1 MKKILKSLLIIA
13 ATSIISAC
21 GGGGEGGGT
30 PNGPSATLRLYPPIS
45 GATLPVGAAGS
56 LDVEVRGGKGPYAI
70 TSSDAA
76 VQMGLSDD
84 NKLVVLSS
92 SKEGSSDVVVYDSSL
107 PVQQVKITVEAKA
120 VPMASSVGEALN
132 LVPNESRQINVR
144 GGVRPYMVSSSDAN
158 VVLAAVSGATVT
170 VVGQAKGGTAT
181 VRVTDAVGATLNVA
195 VVVQVTTLAVTPSTV
210 TGPAGTANSLN
221 IVGGLPPYTVNS
233 SNTAA
238 VSANASGAVV
248 SLNLLAKGASTI
260 TVTDKSGTS
269 VAVTVTVNSD
279 LLKVSPM
286 SQTVNES
293 TAAAVSVDYLI
304 AAGTG
309 PYTALISAADAASVT
324 SSSITTSKLT
334 VVVPAGKCVAADK
347 VIPIDIYDATLAKQ
361 TVSLIIKNTDPAVC
375 P

>member
-221 IVGGLPPYTVNS
+221 IVGGLPPYTELKQYSRSLCQCVRRSCFVEFACQGGVDDHCDRQFWNFS
-233 SNTAA
+233 SCY
-238 VSANASGAVV
+238 GYGE
-248 SLNLLAKGASTI
+248 LR
-260 TVTDKSGTS
+260 S
-269 VAVTVTVNSD
+269 VEGIAD
-279 LLKVSPM
+279 
-286 SQTVNES
+286 ES
-293 TAAAVSVDYLI
+293 N
-304 AAGTG
+304 
-309 PYTALISAADAASVT
+309 
-324 SSSITTSKLT
+324 
-334 VVVPAGKCVAADK
+334 CE
-347 VIPIDIYDATLAKQ
+347 
-361 TVSLIIKNTDPAVC
+361 
-375 P
+375 